1 MIEITDTIID
11 VAAVEAA
18 VGGPGAGA
26 VVTFMGTTRDSNRG
40 RRVISLE
47 YEVYAEMAVEQL
59 TGIAD
64 DIRSRWPGS
73 AVAMVHRNGKVE
85 IGEASVVIAVS
96 TPHRVE
102 AFEACRYAI
111 DQLKHVAPIWKKETF
126 EGGEVWIG
134 SLADCDHGDDDHADD
149 RD

>member
-111 DQLKHVAPIWKKETF
+111 DQLKHVE
-126 EGGEVWIG
+126 
-134 SLADCDHGDDDHADD
+134 D
-149 RD
+149 